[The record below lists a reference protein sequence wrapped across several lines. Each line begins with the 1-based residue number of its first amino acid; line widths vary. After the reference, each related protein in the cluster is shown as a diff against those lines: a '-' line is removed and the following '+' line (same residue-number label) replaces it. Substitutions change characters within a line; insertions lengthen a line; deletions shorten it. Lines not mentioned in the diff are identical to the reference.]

1 MSKINQIQSKLGELS
16 EGAFQKLADAYLHR
30 KGYEHINSLGS
41 VIGADKTRG
50 GTPDTFV
57 PLPNGKYMFAEHTT
71 QQTGVFNKFQ
81 GDLQKCFDDAK
92 TGIPIEKIDEIVFCH
107 TTQLDPGEY
116 EALAQAC
123 QTRGINLNVFGIGTI
138 SYDLYAK
145 YPGLAKEHIGVEV
158 DTGQIV
164 TPEEFVN
171 AYNKNQ
177 LAAPLDTAF
186 HFRDKEVEE
195 VLKGLEVSD
204 LVLVTGSAGIGKSR
218 LALECCT
225 RFKEQHPEF
234 EVWSVLGRGQ
244 DLYMDLRDYFSD
256 EKHYLIFVDDANRIS
271 RFEYIVQLLQDKRQ
285 GQEIKILTT
294 VRDYSAE
301 KVREAAKQYGPATEV
316 PLPQMEEK
324 QIRQLIEDEYDIHH
338 HIYLD
343 RITEIAKGNPRLAVM
358 AAKVVVREK
367 SLGSIVDV
375 SSLYDEYFKSV
386 RQDLDDLGHPDLLK
400 TTGIV
405 TFFRNVE
412 LTNEKMMKDIRDA
425 FGVSPEVFWE
435 ASQKLH
441 EMEVLDMFETDIV
454 RTSDQVLGNYLF
466 YLSFF
471 KERLLDFG
479 TLLDHFFP
487 SLRAHLTDQL
497 VPAMNAFDAELMME
511 VMRLHVDRKWE
522 TLEGQGD
529 DQALQQLMEVFWPL
543 KETDILV
550 YVKDKIDKMES
561 ISAALPEIDFE
572 PKSDI
577 PSPSLMSVLSS
588 LKYSKPDTFRNAMVL
603 LLAYVEKKPEDTPS
617 ILYVLIE
624 QFGFEPDS
632 YVFGYRKQRIVIEI
646 LCKRVELRKNQL
658 LVRIFLAVASKYLQ
672 LTLEYN
678 RTSTT
683 DRHTFTFGHFYLVPN
698 KECMELRK
706 LIWDGVFEL
715 FKESTLQDTILNL
728 LEDYSNSIHGFLPK
742 PPPQEIIE
750 NDALITISFVE
761 SELDPE
767 SYRHCRFVQ
776 EYLDKLGNRKV
787 PFNENLRG
795 QFNSYNYQL
804 SKIILE
810 DWSDRKNLD
819 MTHEEYAQHRAKKL
833 KEYFAGYR
841 ADDWKQF
848 FEHCGSIQ
856 SELRGEHE
864 QFNLRKGII
873 DTFLI
878 SAEGNGD
885 QFVDILRFYLSLGEP
900 FKLHSDAL
908 VRKLIEVCGA
918 EQSLTILKEFHYNT
932 QRQWLFSYYGSLKG
946 DQVTK
951 ERLEQ
956 LYGLFDKATAKEL
969 PYYLDFLSEY
979 ISLDKDV
986 IAHVIETI
994 LEKVKDDPFA
1004 ANCLERIVHPL
1015 HEEAPQLRDQ
1025 LISNISP
1032 LKQAYFATAALHRNS
1047 DYNGEGLSFI
1057 LDYDSDFILEYIDWV
1072 YKRERWPS
1080 KYDDRRDYSFLW
1092 GRQDYLDLMSKIV
1105 EHIFLKE
1112 KDRGL
1117 FSSYLEPFFLVKDNG
1132 DIDVTIQ
1139 KKQDEVLKALITERS
1154 YDPDFM
1160 RFLFSLIVKL
1170 PLEKHRA
1177 LVEHFLQHNKSFEVF
1192 ENLIL
1197 VNGGVSGS
1205 PSLVPAIQSRVEH
1218 LESLLPLV
1226 NTVEFLRH
1234 RQHIEQ
1240 MIQENRNWIESEK
1253 RRDFMRD

>member
-107 TTQLDPGEY
+107 TTQLDPGKY

-164 TPEEFVN
+164 TPEEFVK

-256 EKHYLIFVDDANRIS
+256 EKHYFIFVDDANRIS
-271 RFEYIVQLLQDKRQ
+271 RFEYIIQLLQDKRQ
-285 GQEIKILTT
+285 GQEIKILAT

-301 KVREAAKQYGPATEV
+301 KVREAAKQYGPATEISI
-316 PLPQMEEK
+316 PQMEEK
-324 QIRQLIEDEYDIHH
+324 QIRQLIEDEYNIHH

-358 AAKVVVREK
+358 AAQVVVREK

-405 TFFRNVE
+405 AFFRNVE

-425 FGVSPEVFWE
+425 FGVSPEMFWD
-435 ASQKLH
+435 AAHRLH

-454 RTSDQVLGNYLF
+454 RVSDQVLGNYLF
-466 YLSFF
+466 YKMFF
-471 KERLLDFG
+471 KETLLSFG
-479 TLLDHFFP
+479 ALLDHFFP
-487 SLRAHLTDQL
+487 RLRERLTEQL
-497 VPAMNAFDAELMME
+497 VPAMNAFNAKLMMD
-511 VMRLHVDRKWE
+511 VMRPHVDRKWE
-522 TLEGQGD
+522 ALQRQGD

-550 YVKDKIDKMES
+550 YVKDKIYKMES
-561 ISAALPEIDFE
+561 VPADLPDIGFE

-577 PSPSLMSVLSS
+577 PSPSLISVLSS
-588 LKYSKPDTFRNAMVL
+588 LKYSKPDTFRNALVL
-603 LLAYVEKKPEDTPS
+603 LLDYVEKKPEDTPS
-617 ILYVLIE
+617 ILDVLIKR
-624 QFGFEPDS
+624 FGFEPDS

-646 LCKRVELRKNQL
+646 LCKRIELSKNQL
-658 LVRIFLAVASKYLQ
+658 LARIFLAVASKYLQ
-672 LTLEYN
+672 LTLEYD

-698 KECMELRK
+698 KECIELRK

-715 FKESTLQDTILNL
+715 FKESTLQDAILNL
-728 LEDYSNSIHGFLPK
+728 LEDYSNNIHGLLPK
-742 PPPQEIIE
+742 PPPKEIIE
-750 NDALITISFVE
+750 DDANRILSFVK

-767 SYRHCRFVQ
+767 IYRHCRFVQ
-776 EYLDKLGNRKV
+776 EYLDKLGSRNV
-787 PFNENLRG
+787 PFNENLRD
-795 QFNSYNYQL
+795 QFNSDNYQL

-810 DWSDRKNLD
+810 DWGDRRNLD
-819 MTHEEYAQHRAKKL
+819 MSPEEYRQYRAKSL
-833 KEYFAGYR
+833 KQYFKGYQSV
-841 ADDWKQF
+841 DWKQF
-848 FEHCGSIQ
+848 FEHCQSIQ
-856 SELRGEHE
+856 SELRGDHE
-864 QFNLRKGII
+864 RFNLGKGIVEI
-873 DTFLI
+873 LLIAADTDE
-878 SAEGNGD
+878 EG
-885 QFVDILRFYLSLGEP
+885 FVEILRYYLAHGEP
-900 FKLHSDAL
+900 FKLRSDAL

-918 EQSLTILKEFHYNT
+918 DQALPILKEYQYNN
-932 QRQWLFSYYGSLKG
+932 QQQWLFSYYGSLRG
-946 DQVTK
+946 DQATK
-951 ERLEQ
+951 ERLSE
-956 LYGLFDKATAKEL
+956 LYELYSKAEPEAL
-969 PYYLDFLSEY
+969 PYYLDFLIEY
-979 ISLDKDV
+979 TRLDSGV
-986 IAHVIETI
+986 VAHVTEII
-994 LEKVKDDPFA
+994 LEKATGNPFA
-1004 ANCLERIVHPL
+1004 ANCLTTLVAPIDERGVELRGFLANNVHL
-1015 HEEAPQLRDQ
+1015 
-1025 LISNISP
+1025 
-1032 LKQAYFATAALHRNS
+1032 LKRAYLAMSALERTH
-1047 DYNGEGLSFI
+1047 DYRGSGFDFI
-1057 LDYDSDFILEYIDWV
+1057 LDHDPEFILEYIDWV
-1072 YKRERWPS
+1072 YQIERWPNR
-1080 KYDDRRDYSFLW
+1080 YNDHRDYSFLW
-1092 GRQDYLDLMSKIV
+1092 KQKVCFELMIKVV
-1105 EHIFLKE
+1105 EHVYDKE
-1112 KDRGL
+1112 KNGAMS
-1117 FSSYLEPFFLVKDNG
+1117 SSYLEIFFTSNNDKDLE
-1132 DIDVTIQ
+1132 ISIRE
-1139 KKQDEVLKALITERS
+1139 KQDEVLRS
-1154 YDPDFM
+1154 LLTARSNDPKFM
-1160 RFLFSLIVKL
+1160 RFLFGLIAEL
-1170 PLEKHRA
+1170 SPERHFA
-1177 LVEHFLQHNKSFEVF
+1177 FVEHFLQSNNDYEVF
-1192 ENLIL
+1192 EQISLS
-1197 VNGGVSGS
+1197 SGDIS
-1205 PSLVPAIQSRVEH
+1205 GTGSIIPAIQRRVDH
-1218 LESLLPLV
+1218 LASLLPLV
-1226 NTVEFLRH
+1226 SNVDFLKH
-1234 RQHIEQ
+1234 RQHVEQ
-1240 MIQENRNWIESEK
+1240 MIQANRNWIESEK